1 MNPAFK
7 VKSKAIK
14 TKNVNKTV
22 YNLRSKFLNYSY
34 FFFRRAL
41 VKNWHNISIFL
52 LIYTSCGLAF
62 SCVPVSIGV
71 QNSRLSFRY
80 KTGKWKK
87 MYWSKSER
95 NYRYR
100 NLIFSFGASVFHLRR
115 KTSFLSSLTHLYCV
129 F

>member
-34 FFFRRAL
+34 FFLRRAL
-41 VKNWHNISIFL
+41 VKNWHNISFFL
-52 LIYTSCGLAF
+52 LIYTSCGFAF

-71 QNSRLSFRY
+71 QNSRLRY

-87 MYWSKSER
+87 CIGVKVKGIIVIE
-95 NYRYR
+95 
-100 NLIFSFGASVFHLRR
+100 I
-115 KTSFLSSLTHLYCV
+115 
-129 F
+129 